1 MEAGLSDFVF
11 GLLALVGATHVEVS
25 CFCHVV
31 KAAKLLTVGP
41 VEIVVSR
48 LLMLLTLQLG
58 MLVLSRLRSTPSPC
72 RHFVRNHRLRIL
84 AHSGAIFFF
93 LDGRTIVSKQSC
105 R

>member
-25 CFCHVV
+25 CLRHVV

-41 VEIVVSR
+41 VEIVVGR
-48 LLMLLTLQLG
+48 LLVLLTLQLDI
-58 MLVLSRLRSTPSPC
+58 LVLSRLRFTPSSSS
-72 RHFVRNHRLRIL
+72 HFVRNHRLRIL
-84 AHSGAIFFF
+84 AHSGAVFFF
-93 LDGRTIVSKQSC
+93 LDGRTIVTEQSC